1 MNNVAF
7 FCLGLWL
14 GAITAYI
21 VIMLLIDDEE
31 RKHKPPHDNE

>member
-1 MNNVAF
+1 MNNAAL

-14 GAITAYI
+14 GAITAFI

-31 RKHKPPHDNE
+31 RKHHPHDNE

>member
-1 MNNVAF
+1 MNNAAF

-14 GAITAYI
+14 GAITAFI

-31 RKHKPPHDNE
+31 RKHHPHDNE